1 MSDEVK
7 LANKKMNQSLNVV
20 NQTKNSA
27 SSVSEQI
34 LNFNKMINSSVNHF
48 RDLDMTSR
56 EVALQLSD
64 LTTIGETFRFL
75 VELIKMQHSGDGL
88 VDPLDRLIP
97 LIKASTFESNGRFT
111 KGEAEYVLNENDI
124 LISSTDTRGIITFA
138 NQTFYK
144 LAQFPIGSL
153 EGKPHNIIRHKDM
166 PKTAF
171 SDLWEVVKSGKLW
184 QGYVCNIGFHGRI
197 YWVKATVFPCYK
209 NGTITGF
216 LSIREKADP
225 QMIEKAKSAYRLI
238 E

>member
-1 MSDEVK
+1 
-7 LANKKMNQSLNVV
+7 
-20 NQTKNSA
+20 
-27 SSVSEQI
+27 
-34 LNFNKMINSSVNHF
+34 
-48 RDLDMTSR
+48 MTSR

-88 VDPLDRLIP
+88 MDPLDRLEP
-97 LIKASTFESNGRFT
+97 LVKTSTFNANTRFT
-111 KGEAEYVLNENDI
+111 SREAEYVLNENDI

-144 LAQFPIGSL
+144 LAQFPTGSL

-171 SDLWEVVKSGKLW
+171 TDMWDVIKNGKLW
-184 QGYVCNIGFHGRI
+184 QGYVCNRGFNGRI

-209 NGTITGF
+209 NGSITGF

-225 QMIEKAKSAYRLI
+225 QMIEKAKVSYRLI